1 MTKYDLPSYKVIQ
14 LDRISTSN
22 DKLQNQKWNFFEAKN
37 FKKQKQIQL
46 ITMSLMELPR
56 MN

>member
-37 FKKQKQIQL
+37 FKKQIDHLTKR
-46 ITMSLMELPR
+46 LMELPR